1 MVEPPNAEAGS
12 QRVTL
17 GTAAGEALRYWEPR
31 RLVYN
36 AACLLVVAGCFVAG
50 LPESRSHV
58 GPNLL
63 IVLFLLA
70 VLANVLYSLAYV
82 VDVFVQL
89 SGLREAW
96 LRRRW
101 VLLALGTAT
110 AAALARFAAMGFFAT
125 WRGN

>member
-1 MVEPPNAEAGS
+1 MDERPATETAPQG
-12 QRVTL
+12 VTL
-17 GTAAGEALRYWEPR
+17 GTAASEALRYWEPR

-36 AACLLVVAGCFVAG
+36 GVLLLVVAGCFVAG
-50 LPESRSHV
+50 LPESRAHV

-82 VDVFVQL
+82 VDVFVQR
-89 SGLREAW
+89 SALREAW

-101 VLLALGTAT
+101 ALFAVGTLA
-110 AAALARFAAMGFFAT
+110 AAALARFAAMGFFAG